1 MAKIGVTYVAPKGDS
16 EVVEM
21 QGVKFFSGQTVKI
34 DEDKQERLLSKLRKN
49 PHFRVDDKKPKEPAG
64 GNAEQAQSEAQAGE
78 NPTE

>member
-21 QGVKFFSGQTVKI
+21 QGVKFFNGQTVKI

-49 PHFRVDDKKPKEPAG
+49 PHFQVDSDKKKPEPKGDEPKPDD
-64 GNAEQAQSEAQAGE
+64 QPPVQ
-78 NPTE
+78 PLPLP